1 MSSVTNIPFPTTLAY
16 YGAGI
21 IGIFTLASFT
31 MKKILGCIPW
41 TPSGRDYLSVEEGEE
56 LRQQLSRKEVEI
68 TELRSSL
75 SAAEDRSRRT
85 ARELEV
91 SRKEVEAEHVNR
103 TRTDSGKM
111 AREVLGG
118 KEALEHELEIQVKEL
133 AASRKDTNKAQEA
146 LAQMKTS
153 LSIQSAELKVA
164 QTFQSIPDRYAGAD
178 VLGMIE
184 TLNSEILRTA
194 SIMADVFAP
203 DLQHP
208 GTVVGDNEAG
218 KHEAAMD
225 TEAILGES
233 VTKMLQTFNH
243 QEENIILQIAFQ
255 ALMVELVCRKHT
267 SSCEK
272 QRNSPCLQVAHFD
285 SQICPPDLSTIK
297 QQDLTY
303 RILAACANILIISGL
318 HESEQRLLNRLA
330 ARFSDRLT
338 LIVERAMHLNDVIG
352 DDITSCEFVPIYC
365 FPAVPFEPSTMENAT
380 DNGSPGGG
388 YEAVFVPN
396 ENKILC
402 TTDLGLLRAEKVQ
415 GEERTWDNTV
425 LLRPKIVMPSG
436 LTISPTSS
444 ESPDWKTPS
453 FQGEQEES

>member
-1 MSSVTNIPFPTTLAY
+1 
-16 YGAGI
+16 
-21 IGIFTLASFT
+21 
-31 MKKILGCIPW
+31 
-41 TPSGRDYLSVEEGEE
+41 
-56 LRQQLSRKEVEI
+56 
-68 TELRSSL
+68 
-75 SAAEDRSRRT
+75 
-85 ARELEV
+85 
-91 SRKEVEAEHVNR
+91 
-103 TRTDSGKM
+103 
-111 AREVLGG
+111 
-118 KEALEHELEIQVKEL
+118 
-133 AASRKDTNKAQEA
+133 
-146 LAQMKTS
+146 MKTL
-153 LSIQSAELKVA
+153 LSTRSAELKVA
-164 QTFQSIPDRYAGAD
+164 QTFQSKPDRYAGAD

-184 TLNSEILRTA
+184 TLNSEILQTA

-203 DLQHP
+203 DLQCP

-255 ALMVELVCRKHT
+255 ALMCAFTEWMMTAWCYHDRDSGVELV
-267 SSCEK
+267 
-272 QRNSPCLQVAHFD
+272 LQETYEQLRETEEQPVSARWRILTRRYVR
-285 SQICPPDLSTIK
+285 QIYPTIK

-318 HESEQRLLNRLA
+318 RESEQRLLNRLA

-338 LIVERAMHLNDVIG
+338 LIIERAVHLNDVIG

-388 YEAVFVPN
+388 HEAVFVPN

-415 GEERTWDNTV
+415 GEERTWHNTV
-425 LLRPKIVMPSG
+425 LLKPKIVMPSG

-444 ESPDWKTPS
+444 DSPDWKTPS